1 MSLKSEL
8 KKISFGH
15 GPTTF
20 QFFAYDFALWYRDTH
35 KEHSSEVVLTVI
47 DFLVGRSEDYLQQEY
62 ARFIL
67 ETSE

>member
-8 KKISFGH
+8 KKLSFGH
-15 GPTTF
+15 GPMTF
-20 QFFAYDFALWYRDTH
+20 QFFAYDFALWYRDAH
-35 KEHSSEVVLTVI
+35 KEHSSEGSLTVV
-47 DFLVGRSEDYLQQEY
+47 DFLAGKSEDYLEQEY